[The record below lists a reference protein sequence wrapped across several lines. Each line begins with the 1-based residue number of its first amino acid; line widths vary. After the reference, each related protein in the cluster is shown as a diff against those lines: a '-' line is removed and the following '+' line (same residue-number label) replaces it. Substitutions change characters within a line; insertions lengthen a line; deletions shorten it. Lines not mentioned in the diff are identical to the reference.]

1 MALEAALF
9 DFNGTMIFDSDL
21 QVRSWKK
28 FLGDRIGRDVTD
40 DEFMTHVHG
49 KNAEHSLRHF
59 LGELDAVEVARLE
72 EEKEVISRQ
81 MYLDDP
87 ANFHLAAGLPEL
99 LDALEAR
106 GVALNIGTAA
116 AMGNVRFYFD
126 HLGLDRWFD
135 ISRVAFNDRSFPGKP
150 APDIY
155 LHAAANVGAKMSGCV
170 VFEDAVAGLEAARRS
185 GAARIVG
192 LTSSIG
198 ADELM
203 AIPGVTRAIDDYADL
218 EDLLDMFA

>member
-21 QVRSWKK
+21 QVRAWKA
-28 FLGDRIGRDVTD
+28 FLGNRIGRDVTS
-40 DEFMTHVHG
+40 DEFMAHVHG
-49 KNAEHSLRHF
+49 QNSEHSMRHF
-59 LGELDAVEVARLE
+59 LGRLDDAEVARLE
-72 EEKEVISRQ
+72 EEKEVIARQ

-87 ANFHLAAGLPEL
+87 TGFHLAAGLPEL
-99 LDALEAR
+99 LDALATR

-116 AMGNVRFYFD
+116 AAGNVRFYFD
-126 HLGLDRWFD
+126 HLDLGRWFD

-155 LHAAANVGAKMSGCV
+155 LHAAANVGAEVTRSA
-170 VFEDAVAGLEAARRS
+170 VFEDALAGLEAARRA
-185 GAARIVG
+185 GAAEIVG
-192 LTSSIG
+192 LASSLD

-203 AIPGVTRAIDDYADL
+203 AVPGVTRAIADYTDAV
-218 EDLLDMFA
+218 DLLDMFA

>member
-21 QVRSWKK
+21 QVRAWKV

-40 DEFMTHVHG
+40 DEFMAHVHG
-49 KNAEHSLRHF
+49 QNAEHSLRHF
-59 LGELDAVEVARLE
+59 LGELDDAEVTRLE
-72 EEKEVISRQ
+72 EEKEVIARQ

-87 ANFHLAAGLPEL
+87 AGFHLVAGLPEL

-126 HLGLDRWFD
+126 HLDLGRWFD
-135 ISRVAFNDRSFPGKP
+135 ISRVALNDRSFPGKP
-150 APDIY
+150 APDVY
-155 LHAAANVGAKMSGCV
+155 LHAAANVGAEVMRCAI
-170 VFEDAVAGLEAARRS
+170 FEDALAGLEAARRA
-185 GAARIVG
+185 GAAEIVG
-192 LTSSIG
+192 LTSSLG

-203 AIPGVTRAIDDYADL
+203 SIPGVTRTIDDYTGAT
-218 EDLLDMFA
+218 DLLGMFA